1 LIAILSFFRRIV
13 TIKKRLSLYLRELL
27 LESPIFDSYK
37 EQIFL
42 FNVRKLR
49 NIKYKIPLSLRAIK
63 GLIKILY
70 IEENDLDKIIN

>member
-1 LIAILSFFRRIV
+1 MIEILSFFRRIV

-37 EQIFL
+37 KQIFL
-42 FNVRKLR
+42 FNKMELR
-49 NIKYKIPLSLRAIK
+49 NIKYKIPLSLRLIK
-63 GLIKILY
+63 GLIKTLY